1 MNASPSGARDSLG
14 RRMARGAGWMILLRA
29 VDRAIGVVSISIL
42 ARLLLP
48 EDFGLVALAVSVVAI
63 VEAFGALSVEAALI
77 RNYDSGRTQYDSA
90 WTIRAAASCALALV
104 LLAAAEPAAAF
115 FRDPR
120 VAAILYVLAA
130 TTAIAGFENIGTVE
144 FQKELEF
151 RRDFTYQFTTRIA
164 ATAVTILAAIVLRDY
179 WALVIGMACRSV
191 FRVAM
196 SYAVHPYRPRFSTEH
211 VRPLFKF
218 SKWLL
223 AQNVI
228 GGVNT
233 RLSNIILGRLT
244 AVDLVAYFT
253 VGSEIARLATSE
265 IQAPIRRA
273 IYPGFAKVAADLGH
287 LRQTFLGSFAMM
299 TLLALPI
306 AVGIGLVADYAVH
319 LLLGPRWLP
328 AIPIV
333 QIIALA
339 GAIQSL
345 RTGSHLVYLAI
356 GRPQL
361 ALILG
366 LLSFTITLPLLIVGI
381 EMAGIIG
388 AAWATVAAGTVL
400 IFADYALLARYL
412 RVTPSDFVAALW
424 RPVIAAA
431 LMASC
436 VLALR
441 TALPLVEGWTEALL
455 GLAVCAPLGAAVY
468 VGAVFLFWRW
478 AHRPD
483 GAEQAILA
491 TLRRG

>member
-29 VDRAIGVVSISIL
+29 FDRVIGVVSISIL

-48 EDFGLVALAVSVVAI
+48 DDFGLVAIAVSVVAI

-77 RNYDSGRTQYDSA
+77 RNHDAGRTQYDSA
-90 WTIRAAASCALALV
+90 WTIRAAASCVLAIV
-104 LLAAAEPAAAF
+104 LLGAAEPAATF

-120 VAAILYVLAA
+120 VASILYILAA

-164 ATAVTILAAIVLRDY
+164 ATAVTILAAVVLRDY

-191 FRVAM
+191 FRVAL
-196 SYAVHPYRPRFSTEH
+196 SYAVHPYRPRISTEH
-211 VRPLFKF
+211 VRPLLKF

-223 AQNVI
+223 AQNLI
-228 GGVNT
+228 HGVNS
-233 RLSNIILGRLT
+233 RLSNIILGRLV
-244 AVDLVAYFT
+244 AVDLVAFFT

-273 IYPGFAKVAADLGH
+273 IYPGFARVGDDLDN
-287 LRQTFLGSFAMM
+287 LRRIFLGSFGVLTM
-299 TLLALPI
+299 LALPI
-306 AVGIGLVADYAVH
+306 AVGVGLTADYIVH
-319 LLLGPRWLP
+319 VVLGPRWLS

-333 QIIALA
+333 QIIAVA
-339 GAIQSL
+339 GAIQAL
-345 RTGSHLVYLAI
+345 RTGSHLVYLSI
-356 GRPQL
+356 NRPQL
-361 ALILG
+361 TLILG
-366 LLSFTITLPLLIVGI
+366 LLAFAITLPLLVVGI

-388 AAWATVAAGTVL
+388 AAWATVAATAVL
-400 IFADYALLARYL
+400 IFADYTLLARYL
-412 RVTPSDFVAALW
+412 RVAPSNFLAALW
-424 RPVIAAA
+424 RPVLAAT
-431 LMASC
+431 LMAAG

-441 TALPLVEGWTEALL
+441 TVLPPSEGWDDALL
-455 GLAVCAPLGAAVY
+455 GLAVCVPLGAAVY

-478 AHRPD
+478 ARRPD
-483 GAEQAILA
+483 GPEQAILA
-491 TLRRG
+491 TLLRR